1 MNVPV
6 RPLTQAADFE
16 RVLKVPSK
24 ARTPHF
30 AVHHVQAVPARR
42 QRPASAALVPELP
55 TGSAPSGG
63 DVVDNPSAPTG
74 HWLGTVVPK
83 RLARRAVT
91 RNLVKRQM
99 REALRRHAGELP
111 GGLWL
116 MKLRAAFDPREFRSA
131 ASDALR
137 ACVRAELDALLA
149 RAAQR

>member
-1 MNVPV
+1 M
-6 RPLTQAADFE
+6 
-16 RVLKVPSK
+16 
-24 ARTPHF
+24 
-30 AVHHVQAVPARR
+30 
-42 QRPASAALVPELP
+42 
-55 TGSAPSGG
+55 
-63 DVVDNPSAPTG
+63 DNPSVPDH

-99 REALRRHAGELP
+99 REAMRRHAASLP

-116 MKLRAAFDPREFRSA
+116 MKLRAGFDTREFPSA

-149 RAAQR
+149 SAARR